1 MGPGWEQSIVDSFSD
16 LLSDGEILHL
26 KWRISFNFN
35 ILTFVPLESPSLSRT
50 KIIRTNL
57 MYHHSQMSSSKLWKF
72 THKMQPILM
81 ETLSL
86 QFVYSSIFS
95 NFPIGVW
102 KKNWK
107 CNPSLPNNPRIL
119 MSDTA
124 WSTVSV
130 CRTWDAKCVTWLIW

>member
-95 NFPIGVW
+95 NFFSFLSGVW

-107 CNPSLPNNPRIL
+107 WNPSLPNNPRIL
-119 MSDTA
+119 MSDPA
-124 WSTVSV
+124 WSTVSAGLEMLSV
-130 CRTWDAKCVTWLIW
+130 

>member
-95 NFPIGVW
+95 NFFSFLSGVW

-119 MSDTA
+119 MSDPA
-124 WSTVSV
+124 WSTVCAGLEMLSV
-130 CRTWDAKCVTWLIW
+130 

>member
-119 MSDTA
+119 MSDPA
-124 WSTVSV
+124 WSTLCAGLEMLSV
-130 CRTWDAKCVTWLIW
+130 

>member
-95 NFPIGVW
+95 NFFSFLSWVW
-102 KKNWK
+102 KNWK

-119 MSDTA
+119 MSDPA
-124 WSTVSV
+124 WSTVCAGLEMLSV
-130 CRTWDAKCVTWLIW
+130 

>member
-50 KIIRTNL
+50 KIIRPNL

-95 NFPIGVW
+95 NFPIGIW
-102 KKNWK
+102 KKKLKMQPITSQQSQNTNVW
-107 CNPSLPNNPRIL
+107 PSLEY
-119 MSDTA
+119 
-124 WSTVSV
+124 SV
-130 CRTWDAKCVTWLIW
+130 CRTGDAKCVTWLIW

>member
-16 LLSDGEILHL
+16 LLLDGEIQHL
-26 KWRISFNFN
+26 KWRISFNFH

-95 NFPIGVW
+95 NFFSFLSGVW

-107 CNPSLPNNPRIL
+107 WNPSLPNNPRIL
-119 MSDTA
+119 MSDPA
-124 WSTVSV
+124 WSTVCAGLEMLSV
-130 CRTWDAKCVTWLIW
+130 